1 MTDRGPPALTD
12 HLKSAPKNPLYI
24 ISCFALWGPPAL
36 CTARTRPHSKDLHLQ
51 LLHGQLLAMLFAA
64 LYQDVQ
70 CIGIVFALRV
80 LQLLLD
86 GFFQPLLQRLTC
98 PDALWI
104 KKPSDHAAHKARTTI
119 PSPVT
124 PAAGNMFRTTRLQNT
139 TAVADAQREV

>member
-1 MTDRGPPALTD
+1 MVPQLS
-12 HLKSAPKNPLYI
+12 LI
-24 ISCFALWGPPAL
+24 ISSLPKKILFISSHALLFGDPLPCAQQGQG
-36 CTARTRPHSKDLHLQ
+36 HHGKDLHLQ

-70 CIGIVFALRV
+70 CIGVVLALRV